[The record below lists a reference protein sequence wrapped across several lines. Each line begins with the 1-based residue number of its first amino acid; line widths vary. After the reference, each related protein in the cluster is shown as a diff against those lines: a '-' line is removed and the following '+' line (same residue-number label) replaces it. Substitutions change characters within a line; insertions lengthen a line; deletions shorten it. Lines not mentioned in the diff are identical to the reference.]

1 MRRALVLA
9 VVVCTLGV
17 AAPAGAADE
26 PWRDP
31 SQPPATRAEQLLNA
45 LTFDQK
51 VSVALGDYA
60 AVASFGVPV
69 LANADGP
76 SGIRGEGTTTFPS
89 SQTLAATFD
98 RSLARAYGEA
108 IGTEARGKAVNWWL
122 GPAMDIA
129 RTPLAGRQS
138 ENLGE
143 DPFLAGETAAAEVA
157 GAKSRHVIA
166 TLKHYVAN
174 NQEFERIGFG
184 QPRGG
189 RSQGIDVLAAERTL
203 QEIYEAPFKRA
214 VREAGADAVMCS
226 YNRLN
231 GPQTCESAA
240 LLGDLKASGFAGFVV
255 PDFIFAVHDGLAAAL
270 AGVDVPAIPG
280 DPTGGLRTREM
291 FTSGQVPA
299 ARLDDIVRRTLYAMF
314 DSGAFDDPL
323 PPAADNVSTPEHRD
337 LATRVSENGM
347 VLLKN
352 EHRALPLG
360 DHAPRSLAVI
370 GPSGDD
376 AIYIT
381 GGSAGVPPVAGT
393 AITPLAGIAARAG
406 SGVRL
411 NVAQGSLGDA
421 PLRDLVPGSV
431 LTPSSGDGPGLL
443 GTYWSNG
450 DFDGA
455 PTLTRVDPTVD
466 LSVAPPE
473 LGSVWSARWTGT
485 LTPTETGLHRFT
497 LMQAGLAHLFV
508 DGREIASGYREG
520 TQFIV
525 GPSYPTSGSAF
536 LRAGR
541 PVSIRIE
548 YSSKANLFGPQIHF
562 QWQPPSGSQIAGA
575 VAAARGSDAAIVI
588 ANAAM
593 GEGMD
598 RSTLALPGDQ
608 DALIEAVAKANRR
621 TIVVLNSA
629 GPVLMPW
636 LGDVDGV
643 LQAWYPGQQFG
654 TALASVLYG
663 DSDPGG
669 RLPVTFP
676 ASDQQGPAPPSR
688 PERYPGVNST
698 ERYDEGIF
706 VGYRFY
712 DRFGQRP
719 LFPFGYGLSYARFRM
734 GDLRVVS
741 GRHGD
746 VLASVRVTNTS
757 GRAGS
762 TVAQAYVGFPASTGE
777 PPQQLKGYEKVLL
790 APGESRRVFFRLGPD
805 ELSYFDAARGRP
817 VVADGRYTLSVGSS
831 SRDLEERAKFEVGR
845 HERR

>member
-1 MRRALVLA
+1 MRRALVAVA
-9 VVVCTLGV
+9 VVVVLGV
-17 AAPAGAADE
+17 AAPAGAADQ

-51 VSVALGDYA
+51 VSIALGDYA
-60 AVASFGVPV
+60 AVASFGVPA
-69 LANADGP
+69 LADADGP
-76 SGIRGEGTTTFPS
+76 SGIRGDGTTTFPS

-98 RSLARAYGEA
+98 RSLARSYGEA
-108 IGTEARGKAVNWWL
+108 IGAEARGKAVNWWL

-129 RTPLAGRQS
+129 RTPLSGRQS

-174 NQEFERIGFG
+174 NQEFERIGFV

-189 RSQGIDVLAAERTL
+189 RSPGVNVLAAERTL

-214 VREAGADAVMCS
+214 IREAGADAVMCS

-231 GPQTCESAA
+231 GPRTCESAA
-240 LLGDLKASGFAGFVV
+240 LLGELKASGFAGFVV
-255 PDFIFAVHDGLAAAL
+255 PDFIFAVGDGLAAAL
-270 AGVDVPAIPG
+270 AGVDVPALPG
-280 DPTGGLRTREM
+280 DPTRGLRTREM

-299 ARLDDIVRRTLYAMF
+299 ARLDDIVRRTLFAMF
-314 DSGAFDDPL
+314 DSSAFDDPL
-323 PPAADNVSTPEHRD
+323 GPSSDDVSTPEHRD
-337 LATRVSENGM
+337 LATRVSEDGM
-347 VLLKN
+347 VLLRN
-352 EHRALPLG
+352 EHRALPLSER
-360 DHAPRSLAVI
+360 APRSLAVI

-381 GGSAGVPPVAGT
+381 GGSAGVPPRAGT

-406 SGVRL
+406 SGVKL
-411 NVAQGSLGDA
+411 NVAQGSVGDA
-421 PLRDLVPGSV
+421 PLAALVPSSV

-443 GTYWSNG
+443 GTYWGNG
-450 DFDGA
+450 DFEGA
-455 PTLTRVDPTVD
+455 PALTRVDPSID
-466 LSVAPPE
+466 LSAAPGG
-473 LGSVWSARWTGT
+473 LGALWSARWTGT

-497 LMQAGLAHLFV
+497 LMQAGIADLFV
-508 DGREIASGYREG
+508 DGREIASGSREG

-525 GPSYPTSGSAF
+525 GPSYPTSGTAF
-536 LRAGR
+536 LRAGK

-548 YSSKANLFGPQIHF
+548 YTSKANLFGAQIHF

-575 VAAARGSDAAIVI
+575 VAAARGSDAAVLI
-588 ANAAM
+588 ANAAL

-621 TIVVLNSA
+621 TIVVLDTA

-636 LGDVDGV
+636 LGDVDAV
-643 LQAWYPGQQFG
+643 LQTWYPGQQFG
-654 TALASVLYG
+654 ASLASVLYG

-676 ASDQQGPAPPSR
+676 ASDEQGPAPPSR
-688 PERYPGVNST
+688 PERYPGVDST
-698 ERYDEGIF
+698 VHYDEGIF
-706 VGYRFY
+706 VGYRWY

-719 LFPFGYGLSYARFRM
+719 LFPFGYGLSYARFRFD
-734 GDLRVVS
+734 DLRVVS
-741 GRHGD
+741 DRRD
-746 VLASVRVTNTS
+746 AVLASVRVTNTS

-762 TVAQAYVGFPASTGE
+762 TVAQVYVGFPAATGE
-777 PPQQLKGYEKVLL
+777 PPQQLKGYEKLRL
-790 APGESRRVFFRLGPD
+790 AAGQSRRVVFRLGRD
-805 ELSYFDAARGRP
+805 ELSYFDAARGKAI
-817 VVADGRYTLSVGSS
+817 VADGRYTLSVGSS
-831 SRDLEERAKFEVGR
+831 SRDLEERARFEVGR
-845 HERR
+845 HKRW